1 MFAVASVV
9 TRGYLPRDAGIL
21 PGAAAKTAALPE
33 RFCIENTHSQC
44 YQDARIRQSDFKR
57 QPLGDEEAL
66 RLATAS
72 LVKLL

>member
-1 MFAVASVV
+1 MFEVASVI
-9 TRGYLPRDAGIL
+9 TRGYPARDAGIL
-21 PGAAAKTAALPE
+21 PGAAEKTAALPE

-44 YQDARIRQSDFKR
+44 FQDARSRQSNFKR
-57 QPLGDEEAL
+57 QPLGDKEAL